1 MTTPKVRGIA
11 KLLTELREQQDPS
24 LIHAGIDEHGEPW
37 LMFDPSDLTEPQREK
52 FSELFLTSA
61 AELLGGSLGGVV
73 H

>member
-1 MTTPKVRGIA
+1 MTTPKVRGIE

-37 LMFDPSDLTEPQREK
+37 LLFDPIDLSEAQREK
-52 FSELFLTSA
+52 FAELFLTTA
-61 AELLGGSLGGVV
+61 AGLLGGSLGGVV